1 MRADLPYR
9 LLRTQGPGDATRFAR
24 EALESG
30 ARFLVAVGGD
40 GTVHEVVNGMFDDEG
55 KPIVPDAVLG
65 VVAAGS
71 GCDLIRTFGLPGDA
85 TRACHHLTGDNTYP
99 LDIGKITYSAG
110 DGERAV
116 RYFVN
121 VAEVGLGAAVAA
133 RAERMSPSLG
143 RSKYFIGFW
152 LTLPRFK
159 LAEVRVV
166 AGRRSYEGPAYLVV
180 LGNAQYYGGGMK
192 ISPRSFPGDGVL
204 DVLVFKGPKSD
215 AFTMLPKIYRGEHL
229 PHDHVEE
236 FRVKSELHG
245 GGRPGAADRGRRRG
259 ARDHPGHVRGPA
271 AADPDEAMN
280 AERFAE
286 RRRRATEAAEDAGLV
301 GLLVS
306 PGPDL
311 GVPHRAH
318 TAPARAADPAA
329 PGRREGPGARRP
341 RARAAVGRGRA
352 RDGRGRARRLA

>member
-1 MRADLPYR
+1 MTTPFGELTVIVNPHAGKRHVGEEIPELERTLRSRNLPYR
-9 LLRTQGPGDATRFAR
+9 LVRTHGPGDATRFAR

-30 ARFLVAVGGD
+30 GRFLVAVGGD

-55 KPIVPDAVLG
+55 KPIIPDAVLG

-99 LDIGKITYSAG
+99 LDVGKITYTTA

-143 RSKYFIGFW
+143 RSKYFLGFW

-159 LAEVRVV
+159 LAEVKVV
-166 AGRRSYEGPAYLVV
+166 AGRKSYEGPAYLVV
-180 LGNAQYYGGGMK
+180 VGNAQYYGGGMK
-192 ISPRSFPGDGVL
+192 ISPRSYPGDGVL
-204 DVLVFKGPKSD
+204 DTLVFKGPKSD

-236 FRVKSELHG
+236 LRVRSELLVE
-245 GGRPGAADRGRRRG
+245 ADRPLPIESDGE
-259 ARDHPGHVRGPA
+259 V
-271 AADPDEAMN
+271 
-280 AERFAE
+280 
-286 RRRRATEAAEDAGLV
+286 
-301 GLLVS
+301 
-306 PGPDL
+306 L
-311 GVPHRAH
+311 GTTPV
-318 TAPARAADPAA
+318 TF
-329 PGRREGPGARRP
+329 E
-341 RARAAVGRGRA
+341 V
-352 RDGRGRARRLA
+352 LAQPIQMKL